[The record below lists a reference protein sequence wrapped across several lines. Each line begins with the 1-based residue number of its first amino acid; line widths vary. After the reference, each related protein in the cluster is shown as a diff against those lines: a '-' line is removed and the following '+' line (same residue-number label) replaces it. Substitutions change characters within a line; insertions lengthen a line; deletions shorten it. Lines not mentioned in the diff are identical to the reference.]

1 MDIRF
6 DTFEKGDYL
15 VLSQNVD
22 YEEEDIRK
30 GIGDVMGGKVLE
42 LESERL
48 KAEGEARLGDLIN
61 RLIQDQRMEEI
72 QMASTDPEK
81 REQLYKEYGI

>member
-1 MDIRF
+1 MSCALFFCLYFVIIR
-6 DTFEKGDYL
+6 
-15 VLSQNVD
+15 
-22 YEEEDIRK
+22 
-30 GIGDVMGGKVLE
+30 
-42 LESERL
+42 ES
-48 KAEGEARLGDLIN
+48 LGDLIN